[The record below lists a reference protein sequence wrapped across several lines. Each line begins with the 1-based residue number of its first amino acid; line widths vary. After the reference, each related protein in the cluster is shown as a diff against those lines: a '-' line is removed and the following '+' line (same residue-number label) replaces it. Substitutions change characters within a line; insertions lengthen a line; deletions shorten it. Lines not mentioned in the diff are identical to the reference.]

1 MSTGRLGYVQHP
13 GSGFVFSLSVLFVIS
28 TLGFNPLLKDYFLF
42 SKCFFYFLLLSLTA
56 LCGSFLTYLNIVACK
71 YGISIHFTRAPH
83 WFFRFLPNG
92 GNVVPLLA
100 RLQSFSI
107 RLRANC
113 KVYKKNN
120 VKDGQPY
127 CGAQTYGEKGRGET
141 SIATNEY
148 FSCLIN
154 LLLPSTIYYSPRP
167 KMSKN
172 IAQKCPSV
180 SMSSSWKVQ
189 MSCFANNSPKP
200 HNVQFTITANR
211 MRTNG
216 IKWNLQL
223 KSNEFCLSSN
233 SL

>member
-113 KVYKKNN
+113 KVYKKKRQRWTT
-120 VKDGQPY
+120 VLWGSDL
-127 CGAQTYGEKGRGET
+127 RGE
-141 SIATNEY
+141 
-148 FSCLIN
+148 
-154 LLLPSTIYYSPRP
+154 R
-167 KMSKN
+167 
-172 IAQKCPSV
+172 Q
-180 SMSSSWKVQ
+180 
-189 MSCFANNSPKP
+189 
-200 HNVQFTITANR
+200 R
-211 MRTNG
+211 
-216 IKWNLQL
+216 
-223 KSNEFCLSSN
+223 
-233 SL
+233 